1 MYVFACFYNKIY
13 ISTPTTS
20 SHLLHISAQLTSST
34 GCPQG
39 CVLSPVLFSL
49 YIQDTPAL
57 DTSFQTIKYADDLAI
72 LELVRYNSVSMIHH
86 AADTLLNWCTNLD
99 LAINVT
105 KTKDMIFSNARDS
118 PTPDQLVINTTTV
131 EQVDKFKYLGT
142 VLDCKMNF
150 KPHTEYVD
158 EKMRKRLFIM
168 KLLYAMGISEPI
180 RVKCYETF
188 IESILKYHL
197 PTVFGHLL
205 AESKTKL
212 NKTIKS
218 AAKLSHIKLENITA
232 VYNSVFGTRC
242 LRLLHNDDPFMSFDE
257 LPSGRLRAVKH
268 RVNLRKHSFRS
279 RYVTF
284 INSKIF

>member
-118 PTPDQLVINTTTV
+118 PNPN
-131 EQVDKFKYLGT
+131 
-142 VLDCKMNF
+142 
-150 KPHTEYVD
+150 
-158 EKMRKRLFIM
+158 LF
-168 KLLYAMGISEPI
+168 STQQP
-180 RVKCYETF
+180 
-188 IESILKYHL
+188 
-197 PTVFGHLL
+197 
-205 AESKTKL
+205 
-212 NKTIKS
+212 
-218 AAKLSHIKLENITA
+218 
-232 VYNSVFGTRC
+232 
-242 LRLLHNDDPFMSFDE
+242 
-257 LPSGRLRAVKH
+257 
-268 RVNLRKHSFRS
+268 
-279 RYVTF
+279 
-284 INSKIF
+284 

>member
-1 MYVFACFYNKIY
+1 M
-13 ISTPTTS
+13 
-20 SHLLHISAQLTSST
+20 
-34 GCPQG
+34 
-39 CVLSPVLFSL
+39 
-49 YIQDTPAL
+49 
-57 DTSFQTIKYADDLAI
+57 
-72 LELVRYNSVSMIHH
+72 
-86 AADTLLNWCTNLD
+86 
-99 LAINVT
+99 INVT

-118 PTPDQLVINTTTV
+118 PNPDQLVINTTTV

-218 AAKLSHIKLENITA
+218 AAKLSHIK
-232 VYNSVFGTRC
+232 
-242 LRLLHNDDPFMSFDE
+242 P
-257 LPSGRLRAVKH
+257 
-268 RVNLRKHSFRS
+268 
-279 RYVTF
+279 
-284 INSKIF
+284 